1 MPELKEIL
9 PLTKELSLLYID
21 EDQYFLSIMTSELK
35 KLFSRVDDANDATI
49 ALSYA
54 KLNKYDLI
62 IVDTASS
69 IMNVNQLVKNLQSIN
84 QYQNIIITTSETS
97 SEELLNIYKLC
108 LNAVVKKPFNVNSML
123 DSIYTVCSKLNND
136 RTYMLSEI
144 DTLKKDLRI
153 ELDKLNADLLYE
165 RKRIGRF
172 MLNEKK
178 MSDKIKAYEEKIHI
192 DKYIY
197 ELTRLPSK
205 YALQAALN
213 GTMQSLIY
221 INIDHFDFINS
232 IYGMG
237 KANTLLKECA
247 KRLGMFLPKNAEL
260 FHITADE
267 FVILLDEPVAE
278 QDTLLTKQIQA
289 LFKEAPVEFGD
300 HTHYIIFSIGIDR
313 GEGKKLF
320 VNAKSASKE
329 AKYFGGD
336 QVVIYSSQSEY
347 MKEQRENLHWIGVLK
362 KAFEDDKIFTYYQ
375 PIINNSNPEVKHYE
389 VLCRLMDDDDNLIDA
404 NKFIN
409 SAKLIGFITQITR
422 TVIDKTFKLFK
433 DNNYNF
439 SLNISMYDLR
449 EEYLVDFLDY
459 KCKKYGIS
467 PDRVHLEVVED
478 IIISK
483 YTSMDNQIL
492 KLKEMGYHVI
502 IDDFSTDKSAYN
514 RMFDL
519 KAEFI
524 KIDGSFIRGIDK
536 NRANLIIVQSIVQFA
551 KKSGIKTIA
560 EHIETPREYEI
571 VKKLGIDYSQGYLLG
586 KPSLSL

>member
-21 EDQYFLSIMTSELK
+21 EDQYFLSTMTSELK
-35 KLFSRVDDANDATI
+35 KLFFRVDDANDATM
-49 ALSYA
+49 ALGYA
-54 KLNKYDLI
+54 KLNSYDLI
-62 IVDTASS
+62 IIDTTSS
-69 IMNVNQLVKNLQSIN
+69 IMSINQLVKNLQSIN
-84 QYQNIIITTSETS
+84 QFQNIILTTSETS
-97 SEELLNIYKLC
+97 SDKLLKLYELHLNEVI
-108 LNAVVKKPFNVNSML
+108 KKPFDVNSL
-123 DSIYTVCSKLNND
+123 LNSIHNVSSKLIYD
-136 RTYMLSEI
+136 RSYMKSHI
-144 DTLKKDLRI
+144 DAL
-153 ELDKLNADLLYE
+153 ECSQVNFNKLNDDLLYE

-178 MSDKIKAYEEKIHI
+178 MGDKIKAYEDKIHI
-192 DKYIY
+192 DKNIY

-205 YALQAALN
+205 YALQTAL
-213 GTMQSLIY
+213 GGIKQSLIY

-247 KRLGMFLPKNAEL
+247 KRLGLFLPKNAEL

-267 FVILLDEPVAE
+267 FVILLDEPSAQ
-278 QDTLLTKQIQA
+278 QDILLSKQIQA
-289 LFKEAPVEFGD
+289 LFKEAPMEFEE
-300 HTHYIIFSIGIDR
+300 HSHYIIFSMGIDR

-336 QVVIYSSQSEY
+336 QTVVFSSKSEY
-347 MKEQRENLHWIGVLK
+347 IQEQRESLYWIKVLK
-362 KAFEDDKIFTYYQ
+362 KAFEDDKVFTYYQ
-375 PIINNSNPEVKHYE
+375 PIVSNSNPEVKHYE

-404 NKFIN
+404 DKFIN
-409 SAKLIGFITQITR
+409 SAKLIGLITPITR

-433 DNNYNF
+433 DNDYNF

-449 EEYLVDFLDY
+449 EEYLVNFLDY
-459 KCKKYGIS
+459 KCKKYNIS
-467 PDRVHLEVVED
+467 PNRIHLEIVED

-502 IDDFSTDKSAYN
+502 IDDFSTDNSAYN

-519 KAEFI
+519 SAEFI
-524 KIDGSFIRGIDK
+524 KIDGSFIRGIDE
-536 NRANLIIVQSIVQFA
+536 NRTNLIIVQSIVQFA

-560 EHIETPREYEI
+560 EHIETPKELEI

-586 KPSLSL
+586 KPSLYL

>member
-1 MPELKEIL
+1 MTELKEIL

-21 EDQYFLSIMTSELK
+21 EDQYFLSTMASELK
-35 KLFSRVDDANDATI
+35 KLFFRVDDASNATM
-49 ALSYA
+49 ALGYA
-54 KLNKYDLI
+54 KLNNYDLI
-62 IVDTASS
+62 IVDTSSS
-69 IMNVNQLVKNLQSIN
+69 IMSINQLVKNLQSIN
-84 QYQNIIITTSETS
+84 QFQNIILTTNETS
-97 SEELLNIYKLC
+97 NGNLLNIYQLC
-108 LNAVVKKPFNVNSML
+108 LSAVIKKPFDVNHLLS
-123 DSIYTVCSKLNND
+123 SIESVCSKLIHD
-136 RTYMLSEI
+136 RNYMKTHVDEI
-144 DTLKKDLRI
+144 SKDSKLD
-153 ELDKLNADLLYE
+153 LDKLSEALLYE

-178 MSDKIKAYEEKIHI
+178 MSDKIQSYEDKINI
-192 DKYIY
+192 DKNIY

-205 YALQAALN
+205 YALQTALN
-213 GTMQSLIY
+213 GTKQSLVY

-247 KRLGMFLPKNAEL
+247 KRLGMFLAKNAEL

-267 FVILLDEPVAE
+267 FVILLDEPSKE
-278 QDTLLTKQIQA
+278 QDTLLSKQIQA
-289 LFKEAPVEFGD
+289 LFKEAPIEFAEYS
-300 HTHYIIFSIGIDR
+300 HFIVFSIGIDR

-320 VNAKSASKE
+320 INAKSASRE

-336 QVVIYSSQSEY
+336 QTVLYSSKSEY
-347 MKEQRENLHWIGVLK
+347 MQEQRENLHWIKVLK
-362 KAFEDDKIFTYYQ
+362 KAFEDDKVFTYYQ
-375 PIINNSNPEVKHYE
+375 PIIDNNNPEIKHYE
-389 VLCRLMDDDDNLIDA
+389 VLCRLMDDNNNLIDA

-422 TVIDKTFKLFK
+422 TVIDRTFKLFK
-433 DNNYNF
+433 DNDYNF

-449 EEYLVDFLDY
+449 EDYLVDFLDY
-459 KCKKYGIS
+459 KCKKYNIS
-467 PDRVHLEVVED
+467 PDRVHLEIVED

-536 NRANLIIVQSIVQFA
+536 NRANLIIVQNIIQFA

-586 KPSLSL
+586 KPSINL

>member
-21 EDQYFLSIMTSELK
+21 EDQYFLSIMTSELREV
-35 KLFSRVDDANDATI
+35 FSRVDDANDATI
-49 ALSYA
+49 ALGYA
-54 KLNKYDLI
+54 KLNSYDLI
-62 IVDTASS
+62 IIDTTSS
-69 IMNVNQLVKNLQSIN
+69 IMSINQLVKNLTSIN
-84 QYQNIIITTSETS
+84 QFQNIILTTSETS
-97 SEELLNIYKLC
+97 NEKLLNIYELC
-108 LNAVVKKPFNVNSML
+108 LNAVIKKPFNTKTLLNS
-123 DSIYTVCSKLNND
+123 IQTVCLKLIHDRSYMKPHIDEISEGSKLDLSKLN
-136 RTYMLSEI
+136 E
-144 DTLKKDLRI
+144 
-153 ELDKLNADLLYE
+153 DLLYE

-172 MLNEKK
+172 MMNEKK
-178 MSDKIKAYEEKIHI
+178 MSDKIQACEDKIHI
-192 DKYIY
+192 DKNIY

-205 YALQAALN
+205 YALQTALN
-213 GTMQSLIY
+213 GTKQSLMY

-267 FVILLDEPVAE
+267 FVILLDEPSE
-278 QDTLLTKQIQA
+278 QQDTLLSKQIQA
-289 LFKEAPVEFGD
+289 LFKEAPIEFD
-300 HTHYIIFSIGIDR
+300 EHNHYVIFSIGIDR

-320 VNAKSASKE
+320 INAKSASKE

-336 QVVIYSSQSEY
+336 QTVIFYAKSEY

-362 KAFEDDKIFTYYQ
+362 KAFEDDKVFTYYQ
-375 PIINNSNPEVKHYE
+375 PIINNSKPEVKHYE

-422 TVIDKTFKLFK
+422 TVIDKAFKLFK
-433 DNNYNF
+433 DNDYNF

-449 EEYLVDFLDY
+449 EEYLVNFLDY
-459 KCKKYGIS
+459 KCKKYNIL

-571 VKKLGIDYSQGYLLG
+571 VKKLGIDYSQGYFLG
-586 KPSLSL
+586 KPSLNL

>member
-1 MPELKEIL
+1 MPALKDIL

-21 EDQYFLSIMTSELK
+21 EDQYFLSTMTSELK

-49 ALSYA
+49 ALGYA

-69 IMNVNQLVKNLQSIN
+69 IMTVYQLVKNLQSIN

-108 LNAVVKKPFNVNSML
+108 LNAVVQKPFNTNTIL
-123 DSIYTVCSKLNND
+123 DSVYAVCSKLHND

-144 DTLKKDLRI
+144 DTLKKDFRI

-178 MSDKIKAYEEKIHI
+178 MSDKLKAYEKKIHI

-205 YALQAALN
+205 YALQTALS
-213 GTMQSLIY
+213 GAKQSLIY

-289 LFKEAPVEFGD
+289 LFKEAPVEFAD
-300 HTHYIIFSIGIDR
+300 HTHYVIFSIGIDR

-389 VLCRLMDDDDNLIDA
+389 VLCRLMDDNDNLIDA

-467 PDRVHLEVVED
+467 SDRVHLEVVED

-524 KIDGSFIRGIDK
+524 KIDGSFIRGIDR

-560 EHIETPREYEI
+560 EHIETQREYEI

-586 KPSLSL
+586 KPSLNL

>member
-21 EDQYFLSIMTSELK
+21 EDQYFLSTMTSELK
-35 KLFSRVDDANDATI
+35 KLFFRVDDANDATM
-49 ALSYA
+49 ALGYA
-54 KLNKYDLI
+54 KLNSYDLI
-62 IVDTASS
+62 IIDTTSS
-69 IMNVNQLVKNLQSIN
+69 IMSINQLVKNLQSIN
-84 QYQNIIITTSETS
+84 QFQNIILTTSETS
-97 SEELLNIYKLC
+97 SDKLLKLYELHLNEVI
-108 LNAVVKKPFNVNSML
+108 KKPFDVNSL
-123 DSIYTVCSKLNND
+123 LNSIHNVSSKLIYD
-136 RTYMLSEI
+136 RSYMKPHI
-144 DTLKKDLRI
+144 DALEYSKVNFN
-153 ELDKLNADLLYE
+153 KLNDDLLYE

-178 MSDKIKAYEEKIHI
+178 MGDKIKAYEDKIHI
-192 DKYIY
+192 DKNIY

-205 YALQAALN
+205 YALQTAL
-213 GTMQSLIY
+213 GGIKQSLIY

-247 KRLGMFLPKNAEL
+247 KRLGLFLPKNAEL

-267 FVILLDEPVAE
+267 FVILLDEPSAQ
-278 QDTLLTKQIQA
+278 QDILLSKQIQA
-289 LFKEAPVEFGD
+289 LFKEAPMEFEE
-300 HTHYIIFSIGIDR
+300 HSHYIIFSMGIDR

-336 QVVIYSSQSEY
+336 QTVVFSSKSEY
-347 MKEQRENLHWIGVLK
+347 IQEQRESLYWIKVLK
-362 KAFEDDKIFTYYQ
+362 KAFEDDKVFTYYQ
-375 PIINNSNPEVKHYE
+375 PIVSNSSPEVKHYE
-389 VLCRLMDDDDNLIDA
+389 VLCRLMDEDDKLIDA

-409 SAKLIGFITQITR
+409 SAKLIGLITPITR

-433 DNNYNF
+433 DNDYNF

-449 EEYLVDFLDY
+449 EEYLVNFLDY
-459 KCKKYGIS
+459 KCKKYNIS
-467 PDRVHLEVVED
+467 PNRIHLEIVED

-502 IDDFSTDKSAYN
+502 IDDFSTDNSAYN

-519 KAEFI
+519 SAEFI
-524 KIDGSFIRGIDK
+524 KIDGSFIRGIDE
-536 NRANLIIVQSIVQFA
+536 NRTNLIIVQSIVQFA

-560 EHIETPREYEI
+560 EHIETPKELEI

-586 KPSLSL
+586 KPSLYL

>member
-1 MPELKEIL
+1 MK
-9 PLTKELSLLYID
+9 SHID
-21 EDQYFLSIMTSELK
+21 EISKGS
-35 KLFSRVDDANDATI
+35 
-49 ALSYA
+49 ALD
-54 KLNKYDLI
+54 LN
-62 IVDTASS
+62 
-69 IMNVNQLVKNLQSIN
+69 
-84 QYQNIIITTSETS
+84 
-97 SEELLNIYKLC
+97 
-108 LNAVVKKPFNVNSML
+108 
-123 DSIYTVCSKLNND
+123 
-136 RTYMLSEI
+136 RLSE
-144 DTLKKDLRI
+144 
-153 ELDKLNADLLYE
+153 DLLYE

-178 MSDKIKAYEEKIHI
+178 MSDKIKAYEDKIHI
-192 DKYIY
+192 NKNIY

-205 YALQAALN
+205 YALQTALN
-213 GTMQSLIY
+213 GQKQSLIY

-267 FVILLDEPVAE
+267 FVILLDEPVPE
-278 QDTLLTKQIQA
+278 QDILLAKQIQA
-289 LFKEAPVEFGD
+289 LFKEAPVEFAE
-300 HTHYIIFSIGIDR
+300 HNHYVIFSVGIDR

-320 VNAKSASKE
+320 INAKSASKE

-336 QVVIYSSQSEY
+336 QAVIFSKKSQY
-347 MKEQRENLHWIGVLK
+347 MQEQRENLHWIGVLK
-362 KAFEDDKIFTYYQ
+362 KAFEDDKVFTYYQ

-422 TVIDKTFKLFK
+422 TVIDKAFKQFK
-433 DNNYNF
+433 DNDYNF

-449 EEYLVDFLDY
+449 EEYLVNFLNY
-459 KCKKYGIS
+459 KCKKYNIS
-467 PDRVHLEVVED
+467 PSRVYLEVVED

-524 KIDGSFIRGIDK
+524 KIDGSFIKGIDK
-536 NRANLIIVQSIVQFA
+536 NRANLIIVQSIAQFA

-560 EHIETPREYEI
+560 EHIETQREYEI

-586 KPSLSL
+586 KPSLTL

>member
-35 KLFSRVDDANDATI
+35 NLFARVDDANDATI
-49 ALSYA
+49 ALGYA

-69 IMNVNQLVKNLQSIN
+69 IMSINQLVKNLQSIN
-84 QYQNIIITTSETS
+84 QYQNIIITTSETP
-97 SEELLNIYKLC
+97 SEKLLNVYELC
-108 LNAVVKKPFNVNSML
+108 LNAVIKKPFDVNTL
-123 DSIYTVCSKLNND
+123 LNSIQSVCSKLIYD
-136 RTYMLSEI
+136 RSYMKPHVDKINEDS
-144 DTLKKDLRI
+144 
-153 ELDKLNADLLYE
+153 KLNLNKLNEDLTYE

-178 MSDKIKAYEEKIHI
+178 MSDKIKAYEDKIHI
-192 DKYIY
+192 DRNIY

-205 YALQAALN
+205 YALQTALN
-213 GTMQSLIY
+213 GIGQSLIY

-289 LFKEAPVEFGD
+289 LFKEAPVEFAD
-300 HTHYIIFSIGIDR
+300 HAHYVIFSIGIDR

-320 VNAKSASKE
+320 INAKSASKE

-336 QVVIYSSQSEY
+336 QSVIYSSQSEY

-375 PIINNSNPEVKHYE
+375 PIINNSNPEAKHYE
-389 VLCRLMDDDDNLIDA
+389 VLCRLMDDDNNLIDA

-433 DNNYNF
+433 DNDYNF

-459 KCKKYGIS
+459 KCKKYNIS
-467 PDRVHLEVVED
+467 PDRVHLEIVED

-502 IDDFSTDKSAYN
+502 VDDFSTDKSAYN

-586 KPSLSL
+586 KPSLNL

>member
-1 MPELKEIL
+1 MPELKDIL
-9 PLTKELSLLYID
+9 PLTKELSLLYVD
-21 EDQYFLSIMTSELK
+21 EDQYFLSAMTGELREI
-35 KLFSRVDDANDATI
+35 FSRVDDANDATI
-49 ALSYA
+49 ALGYA
-54 KLNKYDLI
+54 KLNSYDLI
-62 IVDTASS
+62 IIDTTSS
-69 IMNVNQLVKNLQSIN
+69 IMSINQLVKNLTSIN
-84 QYQNIIITTSETS
+84 QFQNIILTTSETS
-97 SEELLNIYKLC
+97 NEKLLNIYELC
-108 LNAVVKKPFNVNSML
+108 LSAVVKKPFDTKTLLNV
-123 DSIYTVCSKLNND
+123 IHIVCSKLIHD
-136 RTYMLSEI
+136 RNYMKSHIDEISKGSALDLNRLSE
-144 DTLKKDLRI
+144 
-153 ELDKLNADLLYE
+153 DLLYE

-178 MSDKIKAYEEKIHI
+178 MSDKIKAYEDKIHI
-192 DKYIY
+192 DKNIY

-205 YALQAALN
+205 YALQTALN
-213 GTMQSLIY
+213 GQKQSLMY

-247 KRLGMFLPKNAEL
+247 KRLSMFLPKNAEL

-267 FVILLDEPVAE
+267 FVILLDEPVLE
-278 QDTLLTKQIQA
+278 QDILLAKQIQA
-289 LFKEAPVEFGD
+289 LFKEAPVEFAE
-300 HTHYIIFSIGIDR
+300 HNHYVIFSVGIDR

-320 VNAKSASKE
+320 INAKSASKE

-336 QVVIYSSQSEY
+336 QAVIFSKKSQY
-347 MKEQRENLHWIGVLK
+347 MQEQRENLHWIGVLK
-362 KAFEDDKIFTYYQ
+362 KAFEDDKVFTYYQ
-375 PIINNSNPEVKHYE
+375 PIINNSNPKIKHYE

-422 TVIDKTFKLFK
+422 TVIDKAFKQFK
-433 DNNYNF
+433 DNDYNF

-449 EEYLVDFLDY
+449 EEYLVDFLNY
-459 KCKKYGIS
+459 KCKKYNIS
-467 PDRVHLEVVED
+467 SSRVHLEVVED

-524 KIDGSFIRGIDK
+524 KIDGSFIKGIDK

-560 EHIETPREYEI
+560 EHIETQREYEI

-586 KPSLSL
+586 KPSLTL

>member
-1 MPELKEIL
+1 MLELKETL
-9 PLTKELSLLYID
+9 PLTRELSLLYID
-21 EDQYFLSIMTSELK
+21 EDQNFLSNIATELK
-35 KLFSRVDDANDATI
+35 KVFARVDDASDATMAI
-49 ALSYA
+49 GYA
-54 KLNKYDLI
+54 KLNSYDLI
-62 IVDTASS
+62 IIDTASS
-69 IMNVNQLVKNLQSIN
+69 IMSIHQLVKNLQSIN
-84 QYQNIIITTSETS
+84 QFQNIILTTSETS
-97 SEELLNIYKLC
+97 NEGLLKIYELC
-108 LNAVVKKPFNVNSML
+108 LNAVIKKPFDINTLLNTMH
-123 DSIYTVCSKLNND
+123 TVCEKLIHDREYMKPHIDEINKASKLD
-136 RTYMLSEI
+136 
-144 DTLKKDLRI
+144 
-153 ELDKLNADLLYE
+153 LDKLSEDLLYE

-178 MSDKIKAYEEKIHI
+178 MSDKIKVYEDKIHI
-192 DKYIY
+192 DKNIY

-205 YALQAALN
+205 YALQTALN
-213 GTMQSLIY
+213 GTKQSLIY
-221 INIDHFDFINS
+221 INIDHFDFINT

-247 KRLGMFLPKNAEL
+247 KRLGLFLAKNAEL

-267 FVILLDEPVAE
+267 FVILLDAPSER
-278 QDTLLTKQIQA
+278 QDTLLSKQIQA
-289 LFKEAPVEFGD
+289 LFKEAPIEFD
-300 HTHYIIFSIGIDR
+300 EHNHYVIFSIGIDR

-329 AKYFGGD
+329 AKHFGGD
-336 QVVIYSSQSEY
+336 QIVVFSAKSEY
-347 MKEQRENLHWIGVLK
+347 MQEQRENLHWIGVLK
-362 KAFEDDKIFTYYQ
+362 KAFEDDKVFTYYQ
-375 PIINNSNPEVKHYE
+375 PIINNNNPEVKHYE
-389 VLCRLMDDDDNLIDA
+389 VLCRLMDDDNNLIDA

-409 SAKLIGFITQITR
+409 SAKLIGVITQITR
-422 TVIDKTFKLFK
+422 TVIDKTFKLFR

-449 EEYLVDFLDY
+449 EEYLVDFLEY
-459 KCKKYGIS
+459 KCKKYNIS
-467 PDRVHLEVVED
+467 PNRVHLEVVED

-560 EHIETPREYEI
+560 EHIETSREYEI

-586 KPSLSL
+586 KPSLNL